1 LVNVKIQ
8 ENSLLGNGILILLV
22 IIVFFI
28 LINLSSRLRK
38 ENLNTLVGIHT
49 LYVHL
54 NEGEEIGEESKNEL
68 QQLFDGSYPGV
79 QGQKI
84 YSLLS
89 ITLNEI
95 DVYLDNQIISGGK
108 VDDKNAEQIKERV
121 NQLFQLYADI
131 LTYRDDVL
139 DSFFFFL
146 LLAIILQSLIFIIS
160 YRQIF
165 SMRNRMEEREHY
177 LLKLQDMRERERQD
191 LAVYLHNRVLQD
203 MGEIKLTMENENSSE
218 KLQSCID
225 RIRRITYNLVPVHLE
240 NTGLAAAVSELGS
253 QYFQNDAC
261 HFELHQ
267 FGFKKDDLKG
277 DLRLIC
283 FRIIQEAL
291 NNVKKYAQA
300 SLVKVTLTKL
310 DHRFILLI
318 EDNGI
323 GFNLNNRKAGEEKG
337 GLGLFM
343 ISLLAERKK
352 AEVTIESKPGEG
364 TRIRVVFFQEGG
376 GKMNL
381 YLIDD
386 HEMFRQG
393 LANILEKEGLKISG
407 VAESIDL
414 FLKDKSSVDVLL
426 LDLSLEEGLSL
437 DKIPLIKEI
446 KENIKIIALTMHNKP
461 ILIQKALTA
470 GVDGYVVKESH
481 ISVLIEG
488 IRRVEKG
495 GKFLDPALSESLI
508 GLIVNEKENTHS
520 GDRGFSTL
528 SRREQEVFQL
538 AAEGLKNEQ
547 IARKLY
553 ISRKTVED
561 HRFRLMQKLKV
572 NSAGELVELAREMG
586 AV

>member
-108 VDDKNAEQIKERV
+108 VDDKNVEQIKERV
-121 NQLFQLYADI
+121 NQLFQLYVDI

-218 KLQSCID
+218 KLQSCMD

-364 TRIRVVFFQEGG
+364 TRIRVVFFQREEE
-376 GKMNL
+376 N
-381 YLIDD
+381 
-386 HEMFRQG
+386 
-393 LANILEKEGLKISG
+393 
-407 VAESIDL
+407 ESV
-414 FLKDKSSVDVLL
+414 S
-426 LDLSLEEGLSL
+426 
-437 DKIPLIKEI
+437 
-446 KENIKIIALTMHNKP
+446 
-461 ILIQKALTA
+461 
-470 GVDGYVVKESH
+470 
-481 ISVLIEG
+481 
-488 IRRVEKG
+488 
-495 GKFLDPALSESLI
+495 
-508 GLIVNEKENTHS
+508 
-520 GDRGFSTL
+520 DR
-528 SRREQEVFQL
+528 
-538 AAEGLKNEQ
+538 
-547 IARKLY
+547 
-553 ISRKTVED
+553 
-561 HRFRLMQKLKV
+561 
-572 NSAGELVELAREMG
+572 
-586 AV
+586 